1 MTALFFAVAI
11 IVGGLCGS
19 LMGYETRD
27 LNKQPSGWKPWL
39 LFSLVGVAVVSGALL
54 VEKINS
60 LSEISS
66 LTKSLALVAAAAA
79 FVVGLL
85 IFRRKKSSS

>member
-1 MTALFFAVAI
+1 MTVLFFAVTI
-11 IVGGLCGS
+11 IVGALCGA

-39 LFSLVGVAVVSGALL
+39 LFLLVGVAVVSSALL

-60 LSEISS
+60 LSELSS
-66 LTKSLALVAAAAA
+66 LTKSLALVAAAVA
-79 FVVGLL
+79 FVVCLL
-85 IFRRKKSSS
+85 VARRRKAST

>member
-11 IVGGLCGS
+11 IVGGLCGG
-19 LMGYETRD
+19 LMAYETRD

-39 LFSLVGVAVVSGALL
+39 LFSLAGVVVVSGALL

-60 LSEISS
+60 LSELSS
-66 LTKSLALVAAAAA
+66 VTKSLALVAAAVA
-79 FVVGLL
+79 FVVCLL
-85 IFRRKKSSS
+85 VARRKKASK